1 MNTHIPVRPALVEG
15 HFSRCSWFDR
25 CTTNSDRLF
34 LNDKRESVSGAALN
48 PFPSFRLRLSK
59 PLILLAGAVL
69 SCLFY
74 LAPAANTQE
83 LTEHPPVEQPAPV
96 TNAQEPTEHPPAEQ
110 KPAAQALTGT
120 LKKIRESG
128 VIVLGYREAAIPF
141 SYTDMVHGPVG
152 YTLDLCERI
161 VEVIKVKLHMPRL
174 GVEYRLVMP
183 NERIPL
189 LKNGVIDLECGS
201 TTNSIE
207 RQQEVSFSVNYFI
220 ANLRMGA
227 RKDAGI
233 HDFSSLA
240 GKSIV
245 TTTGT
250 SSVQWLEQEQALK
263 NQHVKIL
270 YGRSLN
276 ESFLMVR
283 SGRAAALV
291 LDDVLLA
298 GLIAHA
304 KDPNA
309 YEIVG
314 SALHAK
320 PYAIVM
326 RKGDAPLK
334 KIVDQTLSTLMKS
347 GEAGKLYNRWF
358 MSPIPPRDINL
369 NLPMS
374 DALKSAF
381 AHPTDKGSE

>member
-1 MNTHIPVRPALVEG
+1 MNG
-15 HFSRCSWFDR
+15 
-25 CTTNSDRLF
+25 DRLP
-34 LNDKRESVSGAALN
+34 LNDKRERVSGAALN
-48 PFPSFRLRLSK
+48 PFQPFGLRLSK
-59 PLILLAGAVL
+59 PLILLAGVAL
-69 SCLFY
+69 SGLFY
-74 LAPAANTQE
+74 LAPVA
-83 LTEHPPVEQPAPV
+83 
-96 TNAQEPTEHPPAEQ
+96 NAQEPTEHPPLEQ
-110 KPAAQALTGT
+110 KPAAPALTGT
-120 LKKIRESG
+120 LKKIRESE
-128 VIVLGYREAAIPF
+128 VIVLGYREASIPF
-141 SYTDMVHGPVG
+141 SYIDTSHRPVGDAQRRRPVG
-152 YTLDLCERI
+152 YAQDLCERI
-161 VEVIKVKLHMPRL
+161 VEAIKVKLHMPRL
-174 GVEYRLVMP
+174 WVEYRLVMP
-183 NERIPL
+183 NDRIPL
-189 LKNGVIDLECGS
+189 LQNGVIDLECGS
-201 TTNSIE
+201 TTNNIE

-233 HDFSSLA
+233 HDFSSLS
-240 GKSIV
+240 GKTIV

-250 SSVQWLEQEQALK
+250 TSVQWLEQEQALK

-270 YGRSLN
+270 YGRSHN

-283 SGRAAALV
+283 SGRVSAFVA
-291 LDDVLLA
+291 DDVLLA

-314 SALHAK
+314 SALHTE
-320 PYAIVM
+320 PYAIMM

-347 GEAGKLYNRWF
+347 GEAEKLYNRWF

-374 DALKSAF
+374 DTLKAAF